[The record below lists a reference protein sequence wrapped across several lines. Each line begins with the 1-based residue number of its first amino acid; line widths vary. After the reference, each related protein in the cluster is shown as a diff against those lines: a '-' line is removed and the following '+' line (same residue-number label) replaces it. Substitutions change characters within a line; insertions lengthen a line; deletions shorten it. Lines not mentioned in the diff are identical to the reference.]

1 MRLDSIEVKLIENF
15 SFEIIIVTIVMN
27 FDTVCLLPQNPK

>member
-15 SFEIIIVTIVMN
+15 SFEIIIVTIVRK